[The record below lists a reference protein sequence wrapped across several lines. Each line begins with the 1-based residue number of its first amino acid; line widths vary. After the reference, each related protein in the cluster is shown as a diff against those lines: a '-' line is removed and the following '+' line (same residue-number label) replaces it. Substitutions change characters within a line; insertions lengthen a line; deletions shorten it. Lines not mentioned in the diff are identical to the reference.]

1 MAAAMWDAT
10 VSGGAVLSY
19 DFAVNNP
26 KNHDVTK
33 VTVQQLREL
42 FPDGEMTVRRVT
54 LAPPIGR
61 RVGRWPAAY
70 KVLAKVPPLLSH
82 RLVMIEKP

>member
-1 MAAAMWDAT
+1 
-10 VSGGAVLSY
+10 
-19 DFAVNNP
+19 
-26 KNHDVTK
+26 
-33 VTVQQLREL
+33 
-42 FPDGEMTVRRVT
+42 MTVRRVT